1 MENTFLMSLLALFTV
16 IGRTMA
22 SRRLL
27 GTVVTASVA
36 GTFLVVPASAAEPA
50 EGLGSRF
57 SIGVLPDTQFYSRYS
72 TPETGNL
79 AQARYGSE
87 PFKAQVEWLVKNQ
100 EALNMD
106 FATHLGDVV
115 DQSDVEGEWKVADEA
130 MKVLDNSDLNY
141 SILPGNHDMIQD
153 GSAHPYNDYFN
164 AERAQAANPE
174 TFQERHTAVNN
185 DSEYHIF
192 EAEGQKYLVLALG
205 WRADDE
211 ALEWAQGVLDAHP
224 DLPVILTSH
233 EVLNIDGA
241 GEVFYSDDYGEGLWD
256 KFIKKNDQI
265 FLTMGGH
272 HHGAGYRV
280 DKNGAGH
287 DVIGILQ
294 DYQMAYQGGNGLLG
308 VLEFDLSG
316 NELEMT
322 ALSPWVAQKPAKE
335 LTQFD
340 KLILDG
346 TGDSYHVPLNFKE
359 RFADFAPDW
368 TIGDEN
374 DPDLGQKARDI
385 AEEGYTPYTIP
396 KDQLP
401 EGPNDFVKSD
411 KTVFHW
417 RPGQTKNTDGKQLA
431 DGDVATEG
439 AVIPDVF
446 GADGAGDLVREGGPS
461 NTGERI
467 TYTKDHHPLS
477 SDSGSLYWSDPAG
490 KLAMAEFRSKEG
502 AEINKVDTSEG
513 YTFESFV
520 KIPKDFN
527 GSKHGWGSALSRD
540 SSIAELVDGSED
552 TDPTVMFGIS
562 NLRELRW
569 WAEPKEGEGSTVWSH
584 EVPTDEWMHIAV
596 VNKPDSDTVEMFIN
610 GAPIL
615 RNAKGAEGL
624 LPRDLQWVMGAG
636 FDNRTP
642 QDPWYGW
649 IGETRLTQGV
659 LDSDE
664 WLTARPAVK
673 EEEPSS
679 STTTPTEPTKPS
691 KPTNTKEP
699 SADDMAAAF
708 FAGSSRGA
716 KVILPIIA
724 VIAVVGGAA
733 YGLIP
738 TINRIFGLNIPQ
750 PKLPQIPGLN

>member
-1 MENTFLMSLLALFTV
+1 MT
-16 IGRTMA
+16 

-27 GTVVTASVA
+27 GTMVTASVA

-87 PFKAQVEWLVKNQ
+87 PFKAQTEWLVKNQ
-100 EALNMD
+100 KALNMD

-115 DQSDVEGEWKVADEA
+115 DQADVEGEWKVADEA
-130 MKVLDNSDLNY
+130 IKVLDDSDLNY
-141 SILPGNHDMIQD
+141 SILPGNHDMVED
-153 GSAHPYNDYFN
+153 KSAHPFNDYFS
-164 AERAQAANPE
+164 AERAKAANPE
-174 TFQERHTAVNN
+174 TFQERHTAVNS

-205 WRADDE
+205 WRADDA
-211 ALEWAQGVLDAHP
+211 ALDWAQGVLDAHP

-241 GEVFYSDDYGEGLWD
+241 GEVFYSDDYGQGLWD

-280 DKNGAGH
+280 DKNDAGH

-446 GADGAGDLVREGGPS
+446 GADGAGDLVRGGGPS

-527 GSKHGWGSALSRD
+527 GSEHGWGSALSRD

-584 EVPTDEWMHIAV
+584 EVPTEEWMHIAV

-636 FDNRTP
+636 FDSRKP

>member
-1 MENTFLMSLLALFTV
+1 MT
-16 IGRTMA
+16 

-87 PFKAQVEWLVKNQ
+87 PFKAQTEWLVKNQ
-100 EALNMD
+100 QALNMD

-115 DQSDVEGEWKVADEA
+115 DQADVEGEWKVADEA
-130 MKVLDNSDLNY
+130 MKVLDDSDLNY
-141 SILPGNHDMIQD
+141 SILPGNHDMIED
-153 GSAHPYNDYFN
+153 KSAHPYDVYFS
-164 AERAQAANPE
+164 AERAKTANPE

-205 WRADDE
+205 WRADDA
-211 ALEWAQGVLDAHP
+211 ALDWAQGVLDAHP

-241 GEVFYSDDYGEGLWD
+241 GEVFYSEDYGQGLWD

-280 DKNGAGH
+280 DKNDAGH

-294 DYQMAYQGGNGLLG
+294 DYQMAYQGGNGQLG

-527 GSKHGWGSALSRD
+527 GSEHGWGSALSRD

-584 EVPTDEWMHIAV
+584 EVPTEEWMHIAV

-636 FDNRTP
+636 FDSRKP

>member
-1 MENTFLMSLLALFTV
+1 MT
-16 IGRTMA
+16 

-115 DQSDVEGEWKVADEA
+115 DQADVEGEWKVADEA
-130 MKVLDNSDLNY
+130 MKVLDDSDLNY
-141 SILPGNHDMIQD
+141 SILPGNHDMIED
-153 GSAHPYNDYFN
+153 KSAHPYNDYFS
-164 AERAQAANPE
+164 AERAKAANPE
-174 TFQERHTAVNN
+174 TFQERHAAVNN

-205 WRADDE
+205 WRADDA

-241 GEVFYSDDYGEGLWD
+241 GEVFYSDDYGQGLWD

-322 ALSPWVAQKPAKE
+322 ALSPWVAQKPAEE

-346 TGDSYHVPLNFKE
+346 KGDSYHVPLNFKE
-359 RFADFAPDW
+359 RFADFAPEW
-368 TIGDEN
+368 SIGDEN

-401 EGPNDFVKSD
+401 EGLNDFVKAD
-411 KTVFHW
+411 ETVFHW
-417 RPGQTKNTDGKQLA
+417 RPGQTKDKDGKQLA

-439 AVIPDVF
+439 AVIPDAF

-461 NTGERI
+461 NLGERI
-467 TYTKDHHPLS
+467 TYSTDHHPLS

-490 KLAMAEFRSKEG
+490 KTAMAEFRSKEG
-502 AEINKVDTSEG
+502 ADINKVDTSAG

-527 GSKHGWGSALSRD
+527 GSEHGWGSALSRD
-540 SSIAELVDGSED
+540 SSIAELVDGSDD

-569 WAEPKEGEGSTVWSH
+569 WAEPKEGTGSTVWSH

-624 LPRDLQWVMGAG
+624 LPGDLQWVMGAG
-636 FDNRTP
+636 FDNRKP

-659 LDSDE
+659 LDSDQ
-664 WLTARPAVK
+664 WLTARPSMK
-673 EEEPSS
+673 DEEPSS
-679 STTTPTEPTKPS
+679 SATTSLTESTTTPT
-691 KPTNTKEP
+691 KPTNTQEP
-699 SADDMAAAF
+699 SIDDMGQAF

-724 VIAVVGGAA
+724 IIAVVGGAA

>member
-1 MENTFLMSLLALFTV
+1 MTA
-16 IGRTMA
+16 
-22 SRRLL
+22 RRLL

-115 DQSDVEGEWKVADEA
+115 DQADVEGEWKVANEA
-130 MKVLDNSDLNY
+130 MKVLDDSKLNY
-141 SILPGNHDMIQD
+141 SILPGNHDMIED
-153 GSAHPYNDYFN
+153 KSAHPYNEYFS
-164 AERAQAANPE
+164 AERAKDANPD

-205 WRADDE
+205 WRADDA
-211 ALEWAQGVLDAHP
+211 ALDWAQGVLDAHP

-241 GEVFYSDDYGEGLWD
+241 GEVFYSEDYGKGLWD

-280 DKNGAGH
+280 DKNDAGH

-346 TGDSYHVPLNFKE
+346 KGDSYHVPLNFKE

-368 TIGDEN
+368 SIGDEN

-411 KTVFHW
+411 NTVFHW
-417 RPGQTKNTDGKQLA
+417 RPGQTKNKDGKQLS

-439 AVIPDVF
+439 AIIPDAF
-446 GADGAGDLVREGGPS
+446 GADGAGDLVRGGGPS

-490 KLAMAEFRSKEG
+490 QAAMAEFRSKEG
-502 AEINKVDTSEG
+502 AEINKVDTSAG

-527 GSKHGWGSALSRD
+527 GSEHGWGSALSRD

-636 FDNRTP
+636 FDNRKP

-673 EEEPSS
+673 DEEPSS
-679 STTTPTEPTKPS
+679 SATTSPSESTTEPSTPA

-699 SADDMAAAF
+699 SASDIGQAF

-716 KVILPIIA
+716 KIILPIVA
-724 VIAVVGGAA
+724 VIAAVGGAA
-733 YGLIP
+733 YALIP
-738 TINRIFGLNIPQ
+738 TINRLFGLNIPQ
-750 PKLPQIPGLN
+750 PKLPKIPGLN

>member
-1 MENTFLMSLLALFTV
+1 MT
-16 IGRTMA
+16 

-115 DQSDVEGEWKVADEA
+115 DQADVEGEWKVADEA
-130 MKVLDNSDLNY
+130 MKVLDDSDLNY
-141 SILPGNHDMIQD
+141 SILPGNHDMIED
-153 GSAHPYNDYFN
+153 KSAHPYNDYFS
-164 AERAQAANPE
+164 AERAKAANPE

-205 WRADDE
+205 WRADDA

-241 GEVFYSDDYGEGLWD
+241 GEVFYSDDYGQGLWD

-280 DKNGAGH
+280 DKNDAGH

-322 ALSPWVAQKPAKE
+322 ALSPWVAQKPAEE

-346 TGDSYHVPLNFKE
+346 KGDSYHVPLNFKE
-359 RFADFAPDW
+359 RFADFAPEW
-368 TIGDEN
+368 SIGDEN

-401 EGPNDFVKSD
+401 EGLNDFVKAD
-411 KTVFHW
+411 ETVFHW
-417 RPGQTKNTDGKQLA
+417 RPGQTKDKDGKQLA
-431 DGDVATEG
+431 TATWPPKVQSFRMPSVRMVP
-439 AVIPDVF
+439 ATSFAKAALPIWASASPTAPTTTRCPPIPVPST
-446 GADGAGDLVREGGPS
+446 GP
-461 NTGERI
+461 
-467 TYTKDHHPLS
+467 
-477 SDSGSLYWSDPAG
+477 
-490 KLAMAEFRSKEG
+490 
-502 AEINKVDTSEG
+502 
-513 YTFESFV
+513 
-520 KIPKDFN
+520 
-527 GSKHGWGSALSRD
+527 
-540 SSIAELVDGSED
+540 
-552 TDPTVMFGIS
+552 
-562 NLRELRW
+562 
-569 WAEPKEGEGSTVWSH
+569 
-584 EVPTDEWMHIAV
+584 
-596 VNKPDSDTVEMFIN
+596 
-610 GAPIL
+610 
-615 RNAKGAEGL
+615 
-624 LPRDLQWVMGAG
+624 
-636 FDNRTP
+636 
-642 QDPWYGW
+642 
-649 IGETRLTQGV
+649 TQ
-659 LDSDE
+659 L
-664 WLTARPAVK
+664 ARPRWRSSVPRRALTSTRSIPLRVT
-673 EEEPSS
+673 PSS
-679 STTTPTEPTKPS
+679 PS
-691 KPTNTKEP
+691 
-699 SADDMAAAF
+699 
-708 FAGSSRGA
+708 
-716 KVILPIIA
+716 
-724 VIAVVGGAA
+724 
-733 YGLIP
+733 
-738 TINRIFGLNIPQ
+738 
-750 PKLPQIPGLN
+750 

>member
-1 MENTFLMSLLALFTV
+1 M
-16 IGRTMA
+16 
-22 SRRLL
+22 
-27 GTVVTASVA
+27 
-36 GTFLVVPASAAEPA
+36 
-50 EGLGSRF
+50 
-57 SIGVLPDTQFYSRYS
+57 
-72 TPETGNL
+72 
-79 AQARYGSE
+79 
-87 PFKAQVEWLVKNQ
+87 
-100 EALNMD
+100 
-106 FATHLGDVV
+106 
-115 DQSDVEGEWKVADEA
+115 
-130 MKVLDNSDLNY
+130 
-141 SILPGNHDMIQD
+141 
-153 GSAHPYNDYFN
+153 
-164 AERAQAANPE
+164 
-174 TFQERHTAVNN
+174 
-185 DSEYHIF
+185 
-192 EAEGQKYLVLALG
+192 
-205 WRADDE
+205 
-211 ALEWAQGVLDAHP
+211 
-224 DLPVILTSH
+224 
-233 EVLNIDGA
+233 
-241 GEVFYSDDYGEGLWD
+241 
-256 KFIKKNDQI
+256 
-265 FLTMGGH
+265 
-272 HHGAGYRV
+272 
-280 DKNGAGH
+280 
-287 DVIGILQ
+287 
-294 DYQMAYQGGNGLLG
+294 
-308 VLEFDLSG
+308 LEFDLSG
-316 NELEMT
+316 NELEMI
-322 ALSPWVAQKPAKE
+322 ALSPWVAQKPAEE

-527 GSKHGWGSALSRD
+527 GSEHGWGSALSRD

-584 EVPTDEWMHIAV
+584 EVPTEEWMHIAV

-636 FDNRTP
+636 FDSRKP